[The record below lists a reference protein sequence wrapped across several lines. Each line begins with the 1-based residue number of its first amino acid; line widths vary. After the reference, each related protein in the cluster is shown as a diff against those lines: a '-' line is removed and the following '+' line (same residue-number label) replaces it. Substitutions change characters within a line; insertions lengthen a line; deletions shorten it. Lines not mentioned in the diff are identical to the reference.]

1 MTNSE
6 TALLSSW
13 FELQTEFAQQLQERS
28 GEWARKDWNG
38 AARDESAPAATTAAA
53 LTPAAWFEQSQAAL
67 QSMLRPWGAPA
78 FGGD

>member
-6 TALLSSW
+6 TALWSSW
-13 FELQTEFAQQLQERS
+13 FELQTEFAQQLHERS
-28 GEWARKDWNG
+28 GEWARKVWNG
-38 AARDESAPAATTAAA
+38 AARDDSASAGTSAVA

-67 QSMLRPWGAPA
+67 QSMLHPWGAPA